1 MRMRNVL
8 WLTCL
13 IVGTTLSQLG
23 MSQEPGDVEIPKPT
37 GEQLTS
43 WVNDLNAAQFIVRET
58 ATLKLIDAGLPVI
71 DKLVNALPQSSPE
84 ATARIIHILRRL
96 ALDDQWSVND
106 PALEA
111 LQKIAKQ
118 EGTAAGRRAS
128 STLLNL
134 AEAREKRALE
144 EIIKLGG
151 AVTHT
156 TAQFGLQFVQQ
167 KVLQIG
173 ENWTGTAN
181 DLKRLKWINS
191 VQAVELVDGKARD
204 SWMPHLVGMN
214 NLQTL
219 MIKRAAISDKGMESV
234 AQLPGLQYL
243 DVKYVPIT
251 NASLVHL
258 QNLPKIQVVKLYGT
272 NVTKEAAEKL
282 QTVLPAADIDHR
294 NGAFLGVGCPQPPEP
309 CIITSIQP
317 NTAAQEAGLRTG
329 DWIVSFSGE
338 AVRDFNDLKKLI
350 GKWRPGDTTTV
361 QVMRIN
367 TPRFGNI
374 RKAAE
379 VKADVPTEK
388 HILGIKVTK
397 LDEDSAWYK
406 AGLRAEDVIHK
417 LNGERIANAEALKTE
432 LTNVAD
438 GKLFQV
444 IYYRQPKLKKY
455 EIKLGEW
462 K

>member
-1 MRMRNVL
+1 MRMRNLL

-13 IVGTTLSQLG
+13 SIGTALSQVTV
-23 MSQEPGDVEIPKPT
+23 SQEPANVEVPKPT
-37 GEQLTS
+37 AEQLAS
-43 WVNDLNAAQFIVRET
+43 WVKDLNAQQFIARET

-84 ATARIIHILRRL
+84 ATARIIYILRRL

-128 STLLNL
+128 STLFKL
-134 AEAREKRALE
+134 AEVREKRALE
-144 EIIKLGG
+144 EIVKLG
-151 AVTHT
+151 ATVSHT
-156 TAQFGLQFVQQ
+156 TPQFGIQFVQR
-167 KVLQIG
+167 KVIHIG

-191 VQAVELVDGKARD
+191 VQVVEFVGTKVHD

-214 NLQTL
+214 NLQAL
-219 MIKRAAISDKGMESV
+219 IIKRAAISDKGMESV
-234 AQLPGLQYL
+234 AELTSLEYV
-243 DVKYVPIT
+243 DIKYVPIT

-272 NVTKEAAEKL
+272 NVTKDAADKL
-282 QTVLPAADIDHR
+282 QTVLAAADVDHR
-294 NGAFLGVGCPQPPEP
+294 HGAFLGVGCPQPPEP

-317 NTAAQEAGLRTG
+317 DTAAQQAGLRDG

-350 GKWRPGDTTTV
+350 GQWRPGDTTTL

-367 TPRFGNI
+367 TPRFGNL

-379 VKADVPTEK
+379 IQVDVDTEK
-388 HILGIKVTK
+388 HVLGIKVTK

-406 AGLRAEDVIHK
+406 AGLRVEDVIHK
-417 LNGERIANAEALKTE
+417 VNGERILDAETLKKE
-432 LTNVAD
+432 LTSVAD

-444 IYYRQPKLKKY
+444 VYYRQPKIQKY
-455 EIKLGEW
+455 EVKLGEW